1 MQLTTNNFLWAL
13 LGSTIIPMFL
23 LLILLLLLILT
34 VKRIEKKL
42 GISLDLINKYTNLRL
57 DQIYKTSSTKVK
69 TLESLTEKDKE
80 TLSSWIKDSLIFV
93 ENNFVFI
100 GNSHSKSDTTLFRN
114 YLNYCKEHKVVA
126 IPLENF
132 KEELLQILNTLSKI
146 NHTISIVD
154 KNEMISNLELKSS
167 LSPKKKTTKENTP
180 KKKATRV
187 DDSNKT
193 GLET

>member
-69 TLESLTEKDKE
+69 TLEALTEKDRV
-80 TLSSWIKDSLIFV
+80 TLSFPCS
-93 ENNFVFI
+93 
-100 GNSHSKSDTTLFRN
+100 
-114 YLNYCKEHKVVA
+114 YC
-126 IPLENF
+126 
-132 KEELLQILNTLSKI
+132 
-146 NHTISIVD
+146 
-154 KNEMISNLELKSS
+154 
-167 LSPKKKTTKENTP
+167 
-180 KKKATRV
+180 
-187 DDSNKT
+187 SNK
-193 GLET
+193 

>member
-1 MQLTTNNFLWAL
+1 MQLTTNNFLWSL

-100 GNSHSKSDTTLFRN
+100 GNSHSKSDTTLFQN

-167 LSPKKKTTKENTP
+167 LSPKKKTTKVNPP
-180 KKKATRV
+180 KKKATRL